1 MDRRRFLAAV
11 AGGSL
16 LAGCGGRVGESSAA
30 PGSPDP
36 ASAVTEATTATD
48 ATGSPA
54 DSSSTAAGP
63 TLAELGT
70 PRTIC
75 SAEVIEDF
83 YIRAVGRPVF
93 ADDWTGYEIADKYRI
108 GTRAG
113 DPEPERTSTE
123 PLADEAVVVGLTA
136 GSGDDGDDGGADTGG
151 AERARAYPIPV
162 VWWHEAVNDD
172 FGGPVL
178 VTFCSICNTGL
189 VADRLVG
196 GEPATFGVSGQLWQP
211 PGEYTFAA
219 VEGGRSFGV
228 STGDPDAA
236 VRNSGNLVL
245 FDDATGSFWSQVLGR
260 AICGPQAGDRFEI
273 RPATVTR
280 WDAWRA
286 DHPETDV
293 LLPPPY
299 SELL

>member
-16 LAGCGGRVGESSAA
+16 LAGCGGRPGVES
-30 PGSPDP
+30 PPPTG
-36 ASAVTEATTATD
+36 VTESPPPTESP
-48 ATGSPA
+48 TGG
-54 DSSSTAAGP
+54 ST

-70 PRTIC
+70 PDTIC

-83 YIRAVGRPVF
+83 HIRAVGRPAF
-93 ADDWTGYEIADKYRI
+93 AEDWTGYEIADRYRI
-108 GTRAG
+108 GSRAG
-113 DPEPERTSTE
+113 DPEPGATGTD
-123 PLADEAVVVGLTA
+123 PLAEEAVVIGLTA
-136 GSGDDGDDGGADTGG
+136 GRGETDD
-151 AERARAYPIPV
+151 AERARAYPLPV
-162 VWWHEAVNDD
+162 VWWHEAVNDT
-172 FGGPVL
+172 FGGPAL

-189 VADRLVG
+189 VAERLVDG
-196 GEPATFGVSGQLWQP
+196 DPAIFGVSGQLWQP
-211 PGEYTFAA
+211 PAEYTFAA

-245 FDDATGSFWSQVLGR
+245 FDDATRSFWSQVLGR
-260 AICGPQAGDRFEI
+260 AICGPRAGAGFTI

-280 WDAWRA
+280 WGEWRA
-286 DHPETDV
+286 EHPGTDV

>member
-16 LAGCGGRVGESSAA
+16 LAGCGGRQPAESQASS
-30 PGSPDP
+30 SPT
-36 ASAVTEATTATD
+36 AQVATETPTATD
-48 ATGSPA
+48 SSPT
-54 DSSSTAAGP
+54 SNAA

-70 PRTIC
+70 PATIC
-75 SAEVIEDF
+75 TADVIEEF
-83 YIRAVGRPVF
+83 HIRAVGRPAF
-93 ADDWTGYEIADKYRI
+93 ADDWIGFDIADRYRI
-108 GTRAG
+108 GSRTG
-113 DPEPERTSTE
+113 DPNPETTSTD
-123 PLADEAVVVGLTA
+123 PLADDAVVIGVATSG
-136 GSGDDGDDGGADTGG
+136 GSASEP
-151 AERARAYPIPV
+151 ERARAYPIPV
-162 VWWHEAVNDD
+162 VWWHEIVNDD
-172 FGGPVL
+172 FGGPLL

-189 VADRLVG
+189 VAERLVG
-196 GEPATFGVSGQLWQP
+196 GDPATFGVSGQLWQP

-245 FDDATGSFWSQVLGR
+245 FDDATSSFWSQVLGR
-260 AICGPQAGDRFEI
+260 AICGPQAGEQFSI

-280 WDAWRA
+280 WGAWRA

>member
-1 MDRRRFLAAV
+1 MNRRRVLAAL

-16 LAGCGGRVGESSAA
+16 LAGCGGRRV
-30 PGSPDP
+30 GSPSTDEGHDGAGPTDP
-36 ASAVTEATTATD
+36 ASEPPRDTPTPTAD
-48 ATGSPA
+48 DPS
-54 DSSSTAAGP
+54 

-70 PRTIC
+70 PETIC
-75 SAEVIEDF
+75 ATEVIEDF
-83 YIRAVGRPVF
+83 HIRAIGRPAF
-93 ADDWTGYEIADKYRI
+93 AADWTGFDIADQYRI
-108 GTRAG
+108 GSRVG
-113 DPEPERTSTE
+113 DPKPGTTSTD
-123 PLADEAVVVGLTA
+123 PLSDEAVVIGLTA
-136 GSGDDGDDGGADTGG
+136 AGGDTGVAG
-151 AERARAYPIPV
+151 GTDDTGDTPRARAYPLPV
-162 VWWHEAVNDD
+162 VWWHEAVNDT

-178 VTFCSICNTGL
+178 PTFCSICNTGL
-189 VADRLVG
+189 VAERLVDG
-196 GEPATFGVSGQLWQP
+196 DEATFGVSGQLWQP

-245 FDDATGSFWSQVLGR
+245 FDDATGSFWSQVLGQ
-260 AICGPQAGDRFEI
+260 AICGPQAGVRFTI

-280 WDAWRA
+280 WGEWRA
-286 DHPETDV
+286 EYPQTDV

>member
-1 MDRRRFLAAV
+1 MHRRRFLAAV
-11 AGGSL
+11 GGGSL
-16 LAGCGGRVGESSAA
+16 LAGCSGRPV
-30 PGSPDP
+30 GSPSTDDSRDAAEPTGEGQPTRDTGTTAGDP
-36 ASAVTEATTATD
+36 A
-48 ATGSPA
+48 
-54 DSSSTAAGP
+54 

-70 PRTIC
+70 PETIC
-75 SAEVIEDF
+75 AAEVIEDF
-83 YIRAVGRPVF
+83 HIRAVGRPAF
-93 ADDWTGYEIADKYRI
+93 ADDWAGFAVADKYRI

-113 DPEPERTSTE
+113 DPRPGTTSTD
-123 PLADEAVVVGLTA
+123 PLADEAVVIGLTA
-136 GSGDDGDDGGADTGG
+136 AGVADGPDETGDTP
-151 AERARAYPIPV
+151 RARAYPLPV
-162 VWWHEAVNDD
+162 VWWHEAVNDT

-178 VTFCSICNTGL
+178 PTFCSICNTGL
-189 VADRLVG
+189 VAERLVDG
-196 GEPATFGVSGQLWQP
+196 DEATFGVSGQLWQP

-245 FDDATGSFWSQVLGR
+245 FDDATGSFWSQVLGQS
-260 AICGPQAGDRFEI
+260 ICGPQAGERFAI

-280 WDAWRA
+280 WGEWRA
-286 DHPETDV
+286 EYPQTDV